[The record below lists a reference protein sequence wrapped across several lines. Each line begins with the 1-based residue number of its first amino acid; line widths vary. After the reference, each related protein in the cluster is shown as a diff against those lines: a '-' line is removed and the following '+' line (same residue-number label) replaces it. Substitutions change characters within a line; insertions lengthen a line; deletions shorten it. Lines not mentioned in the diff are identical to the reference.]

1 MSPEREKEK
10 DIIHSNPVS
19 AIRGNETI
27 SGTQNTERF
36 SLVGSGRIGGN
47 PIMLSAS
54 PALEGET
61 NGAESKRSNASLLW
75 EKRQKKLLQKEKEK
89 L

>member
-1 MSPEREKEK
+1 MPSSPRDK
-10 DIIHSNPVS
+10 DIIYSNPVS
-19 AIRGNETI
+19 AARNIETV

-36 SLVGSGRIGGN
+36 SLLGSGRIGGN
-47 PIMLSAS
+47 AIIMSAS
-54 PALEGET
+54 PALEVET

-75 EKRQKKLLQKEKEK
+75 EKRQKKVLQKEKEQ